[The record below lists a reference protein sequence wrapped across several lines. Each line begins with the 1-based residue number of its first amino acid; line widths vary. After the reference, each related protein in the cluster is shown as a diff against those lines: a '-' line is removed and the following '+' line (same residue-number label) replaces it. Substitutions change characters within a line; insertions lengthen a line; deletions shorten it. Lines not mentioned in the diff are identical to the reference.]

1 VNVLVSA
8 HTPPVS
14 VLAELGVRRVSVGG
28 LFAFA
33 ALGAAVE
40 AARELLEEGT
50 SRFTERA
57 AVGRAALDEALRR

>member
-1 VNVLVSA
+1 M
-8 HTPPVS
+8 
-14 VLAELGVRRVSVGG
+14 RRISVGG
-28 LFAFA
+28 NFAFA
-33 ALGAAVE
+33 AFRAAVE